1 MTAYGL
7 NSGSSRSE
15 AIIQNAV
22 EIMNRGDAE
31 FPPRRGGGDVVNAW
45 EEKGRDGDGGDMD
58 DEVNNSGYVN
68 GLRGF
73 RTNYAID
80 ARLPNALEGTATT
93 TTGGQEMND
102 LSTSDS
108 SSSGDTGSVQRK
120 KEATN
125 IAELLMRQSL
135 PTQDQVSNAS
145 PNTGR
150 AAETLGTLHAAN
162 RFDDARNLDAFD
174 NFDNFER
181 EENVNISERRIHG
194 QNDNVGLSFQ
204 VCERA
209 RREYDKKHTALLT
222 THLLRSAQQQ
232 QRSPTTAINQTAE
245 SLRGKMR
252 HDPNLNASRDSF
264 FGGGG
269 GGGGMG
275 PPGATAIRTE
285 SYPYNRPEIFNNA
298 NVSASANANTNANTP
313 TTAAASEIMMNL
325 RAPSLTTQTPRF
337 SELGMDSSQ
346 LLEREMELA
355 RDSDMVGAE
364 HYAHYVP
371 PTNTNPIPINT
382 ASITE
387 MLKTSEQMVADLGN
401 ELSALP
407 SATETT
413 PVLYPDSPPSSST
426 FSEQGVSDNASNDD
440 DNKTFQTSSEEEGER
455 EGMDDSMKSS
465 SELVKL
471 PDADLKVDGSPVS
484 SSSDNDS
491 DNNLAA
497 AAAFLDDLNVD
508 NSNNSNS
515 NSNTN
520 SNTNTSSSLS
530 EAQSNLEELK
540 EMLDRSERELL
551 NMSGNSDNDKDK
563 NDSSSIEAIDKLES
577 MTAELS
583 EKRKFD
589 AKSSLEVLKE
599 QQELLRK
606 QKEINES
613 VSNSLSGSDVGDV
626 EQDLNNMSI
635 ERGGG
640 EEEQEKEEED
650 EEEVLKPKDTPEEPK
665 IRQKEEEE
673 ERERGWT
680 NSRTTP

>member
-194 QNDNVGLSFQ
+194 QNDKVGLSFQ

-209 RREYDKKHTALLT
+209 RREYDNTHCT
-222 THLLRSAQQQ
+222 T
-232 QRSPTTAINQTAE
+232 N
-245 SLRGKMR
+245 
-252 HDPNLNASRDSF
+252 
-264 FGGGG
+264 
-269 GGGGMG
+269 
-275 PPGATAIRTE
+275 
-285 SYPYNRPEIFNNA
+285 Y
-298 NVSASANANTNANTP
+298 
-313 TTAAASEIMMNL
+313 
-325 RAPSLTTQTPRF
+325 APS
-337 SELGMDSSQ
+337 SLG
-346 LLEREMELA
+346 
-355 RDSDMVGAE
+355 
-364 HYAHYVP
+364 
-371 PTNTNPIPINT
+371 
-382 ASITE
+382 
-387 MLKTSEQMVADLGN
+387 
-401 ELSALP
+401 
-407 SATETT
+407 
-413 PVLYPDSPPSSST
+413 
-426 FSEQGVSDNASNDD
+426 
-440 DNKTFQTSSEEEGER
+440 
-455 EGMDDSMKSS
+455 
-465 SELVKL
+465 
-471 PDADLKVDGSPVS
+471 
-484 SSSDNDS
+484 
-491 DNNLAA
+491 AA
-497 AAAFLDDLNVD
+497 AAEK
-508 NSNNSNS
+508 SNHCDQPDRGE
-515 NSNTN
+515 
-520 SNTNTSSSLS
+520 SSGKD
-530 EAQSNLEELK
+530 EA
-540 EMLDRSERELL
+540 RSEPQRVAGLVFRW
-551 NMSGNSDNDKDK
+551 G
-563 NDSSSIEAIDKLES
+563 
-577 MTAELS
+577 
-583 EKRKFD
+583 R
-589 AKSSLEVLKE
+589 
-599 QQELLRK
+599 
-606 QKEINES
+606 
-613 VSNSLSGSDVGDV
+613 G
-626 EQDLNNMSI
+626 
-635 ERGGG
+635 RGGNGAAGSNCNQDG
-640 EEEQEKEEED
+640 ELPVQ
-650 EEEVLKPKDTPEEPK
+650 
-665 IRQKEEEE
+665 
-673 ERERGWT
+673 
-680 NSRTTP
+680 